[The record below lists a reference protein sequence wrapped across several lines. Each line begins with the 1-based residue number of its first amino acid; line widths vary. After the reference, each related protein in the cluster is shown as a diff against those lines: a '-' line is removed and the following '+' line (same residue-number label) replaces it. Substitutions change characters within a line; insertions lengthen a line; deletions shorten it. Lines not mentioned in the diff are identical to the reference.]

1 MLLDDTVLYSY
12 ISPNTL
18 AVSMLMGATPY
29 FDGFTWN
36 TVMFSAYWDGIGEE
50 ALMAS
55 EKSKEKKPE
64 KKKC

>member
-1 MLLDDTVLYSY
+1 
-12 ISPNTL
+12 
-18 AVSMLMGATPY
+18 MLMGATPY

-55 EKSKEKKPE
+55 EKSGKETRKE
-64 KKKC
+64 E